1 MSDKFTWLNGS
12 DGNPKKGSTK
22 EPSITPSLNNEGGVG
37 YRGPMS
43 GKSTYAHNPAPLLA
57 MAVPA
62 LVKGAAMAA
71 GSIGVSKIMGKK
83 K

>member
-1 MSDKFTWLNGS
+1 MSEKFTWLNGS

-22 EPSITPSLNNEGGVG
+22 EPSITPSLNNEGGTG

-57 MAVPA
+57 AMLPA
-62 LVKGAAMAA
+62 IAGAATSSLM
-71 GSIGVSKIMGKK
+71 KK
-83 K
+83 KDEK